1 MKVVY
6 TIIKWLVLISSL
18 SAILSFTNK
27 NRKNQA
33 ANLNNIE
40 IDYKKFIDNK
50 NITKY
55 LKENHFTLDSTLISD
70 IDFVSIEEALN
81 EHPYIKKAEIYS
93 DQKGN
98 VNLFQIYLL

>member
-1 MKVVY
+1 MKAVY

-55 LKENHFTLDSTLISD
+55 LIENHFIFDSTLISD

-81 EHPYIKKAEIYS
+81 EHPYKKAEIYS

-98 VNLFQIYLL
+98 VNLF